1 MKRALYNLVVAG
13 DGFFF
18 AYSERFHVKH
28 LKGYLSVGVLYL
40 LALLPLGW
48 AQRLGIYIGT
58 KALGKLGRSYRITK
72 QNIDYCFPTL
82 AEDEKAK
89 LVEKSLVET
98 GKLAAEMGAAFIWSP
113 DRVLKHVRSISG
125 KDVMDDALA
134 QGKGVII
141 IAPHLGNWEVLG
153 LYLSVN
159 YPITSM
165 YRPPKI
171 KQMDNLIRKKRARL
185 GASLAPAN
193 VKGVRMVMKALRAGE
208 VTGILP
214 DQEADKGSGVYA
226 PFFGK
231 EAYSMKLL
239 PQLAAQTGAVVV
251 SGYAKRLPDG
261 KGFEICFHRASDLI
275 NDKDINVSAAA
286 MNAEVEHCV
295 MQIPDQYQWEYKRF
309 DHLQG
314 GQRGYD

>member
-1 MKRALYNLVVAG
+1 M
-13 DGFFF
+13 
-18 AYSERFHVKH
+18 KH

-48 AQRLGIYIGT
+48 AQRLGAYIGV
-58 KALGKLGRSYRITK
+58 KVFNKQGRAFRITK

-82 AEDEKAK
+82 PEDEKTK
-89 LVEKSLVET
+89 LVKNSLVET

-113 DRVLKHVRSISG
+113 DRLLRYVRSISG
-125 KDVMDDALA
+125 KEVMDEALA
-134 QGKGVII
+134 EGKGVIV

-171 KQMDNLIRKKRARL
+171 EQMDKLIRAKRARL
-185 GASLAPAN
+185 GARLAPAN

-208 VTGILP
+208 LTGILP

-226 PFFGK
+226 SFFGK

-251 SGYAKRLPDG
+251 SGYANRLPDG
-261 KGFEICFHRASDLI
+261 KGFEICFHRCSGLI
-275 NDKDINVSAAA
+275 NDKDLEVSATA

-295 MQIPDQYQWEYKRF
+295 MQIPEQYQWEYKRF
-309 DHLQG
+309 DHLPA